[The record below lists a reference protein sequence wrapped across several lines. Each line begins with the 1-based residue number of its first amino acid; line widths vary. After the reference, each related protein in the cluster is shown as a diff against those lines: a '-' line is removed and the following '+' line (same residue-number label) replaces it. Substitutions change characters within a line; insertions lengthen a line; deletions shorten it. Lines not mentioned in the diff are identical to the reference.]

1 MENYQNYRSIDL
13 KNLESMDVEPRFTT
27 ESGLD
32 VGDDFLD
39 TLQSLEIRVGIK
51 IAKFI
56 AEHVKKIEPNEL
68 VSTVIGGL
76 VMDNNNEPIT
86 FALEI
91 IKSKDF
97 NVMLSD
103 LELVNMDEYL
113 DLINLN
119 KKTNGIN
126 QSKYS

>member
-1 MENYQNYRSIDL
+1 
-13 KNLESMDVEPRFTT
+13 MDVEPRFTT

-39 TLQSLEIRVGIK
+39 TLQGLEIRVGIK

-76 VMDNNNEPIT
+76 VMNNNNEPIT